1 MTRNVASAIV
11 DIIERP
17 AAEQAAS
24 MLAALVASSNDAI
37 ISKTVDGIIVSW
49 NPGAERTY
57 DYCSYEIL
65 GKSIF
70 TIIPSHVATEEA
82 DILVK
87 LERGECIEDYET
99 ARMRKDGSLLIVS
112 LTVSPIKDSNG
123 RLIGT
128 AEIARDIT
136 KKKRNEEDLRER
148 YEAAQREI
156 IRRRLA
162 ERALWER
169 ERRKDEF
176 LATLAHELRS
186 PLAAIRQAALVAQE
200 GDSTGAQKHWALDV
214 VSRQVQMMALLLDD
228 LLDIS
233 RITRGTLELRRQLAE
248 LRTIIEAAVE
258 TVRPTLDARRHAL
271 SFYLPPEPVVF
282 WVDPLRL
289 TQVLSNLLANASK
302 YTDPE
307 GHIEFRAEI
316 AGDELRIS
324 VADDGIGISPDRLDH
339 VFRMFSQE
347 KSGLDHA
354 DGGLGIGL
362 ALAKG
367 LVELHDG
374 KIVARSA
381 GLGCGTEF
389 IVNLP
394 MVSGEPERQSTDNE
408 T

>member
-1 MTRNVASAIV
+1 MDMARNVANVIV

-17 AAEQAAS
+17 AAEQAPS
-24 MLAALVASSNDAI
+24 VLAALLDSSNDAI

-49 NPGAERTY
+49 NPGAERAY
-57 DYCSYEIL
+57 GYRSYEIL
-65 GKSIF
+65 GKSIS
-70 TIIPSHVATEEA
+70 TIIPSHGATEEA
-82 DILVK
+82 DILAK
-87 LERGECIEDYET
+87 LERGECIEGYET
-99 ARMRKDGSLLIVS
+99 ARMRKDGGLFHVS
-112 LTVSPIKDSNG
+112 LTVSPIKDSEG

-136 KKKRNEEDLRER
+136 KKKHNLEDLREQ

-156 IRRRLA
+156 IRRKLA
-162 ERALWER
+162 ERALRER

-186 PLAAIRQAALVAQE
+186 PLAAIRQAARVAQE
-200 GDSTGAQKHWALDV
+200 GDSTGAQKRWALDIV
-214 VSRQVQMMALLLDD
+214 CRQVQMMALLLDD

-233 RITRGTLELRRQLAE
+233 RITRGTLELRRQRAE
-248 LRTIIEAAVE
+248 LRTIIDAAVE

-307 GHIEFRAEI
+307 GHIELRAGI
-316 AGDELRIS
+316 AGGELQIS
-324 VADDGIGISPDRLDH
+324 VSDDGIGISPDRLDH
-339 VFRMFSQE
+339 VFRMFFQE

-389 IVNLP
+389 IVYLP
-394 MVSGEPERQSTDNE
+394 IVSGES
-408 T
+408 